1 MDSTRGMDLLDPS
14 LEKVKDLEGV
24 TLASKSIGFVTVV
37 QGLHI
42 LVEELEYCG
51 ALDVVGI

>member
-14 LEKVKDLEGV
+14 LEKVKDGV